1 MQVNG
6 LTNVIYRDRFEEF
19 VLLRR
24 ELGGDVSQMKEEIR
38 SLKQVQHSDSLVI
51 RENEKKLKNLED
63 SSEECCSRMEDFQKC
78 KENIEQNSAYQ
89 RTKRETVKR
98 KEKTKKKLNVKRKL
112 KEKPANRLH
121 ERLSTFTG
129 RKKET
134 KEIMSFLVEKNRGI
148 ISMIGDPG
156 FGKST
161 MAVEVAHSLIEVDK
175 ITVIFSYLSTTLTM
189 PEIVRLLCIDVGK

>member
-1 MQVNG
+1 MKEIQSLQVNG

-98 KEKTKKKLNVKRKL
+98 KEKTKKKQNVKKRNRQTVCMRGYQPLRGAKKKQKKSCLSWWRK
-112 KEKPANRLH
+112 
-121 ERLSTFTG
+121 
-129 RKKET
+129 
-134 KEIMSFLVEKNRGI
+134 IVELF
-148 ISMIGDPG
+148 P
-156 FGKST
+156 
-161 MAVEVAHSLIEVDK
+161 
-175 ITVIFSYLSTTLTM
+175 
-189 PEIVRLLCIDVGK
+189 